1 MEILVCVKRVPTVG
15 GKIAVT
21 PDGQEVDTR
30 MSGFSI
36 SPHEECAVE
45 EAVQITE
52 QVGGSVSVLTL
63 GPEAAIEQL
72 RGALALGAGRAVLL
86 ETDGREFGPIATAS
100 AIAAE
105 VRSHGYDL
113 VLLGNE
119 AADTGDYQV
128 GVRLAHELG
137 WPVATGIKN
146 LSVSADGVVAS
157 REYRGMEE
165 AYELPLP
172 AVITVKEGINLP
184 RYPSLPGRLRAK
196 RAAVERS
203 SPAWEFAA
211 EGLRKEALRVPASSK
226 HQATVLG
233 NGANAVPELVRVL
246 DELGIL
252 LMTVLCL
259 TELDGGAPADASL
272 RALTLGR
279 SLGDRSLAAVVFADS
294 ASVPASA
301 LADYGVTGVYV
312 IEPSVL
318 EGYAPQAWARALAG
332 LAAETGATAVLAAG
346 TDRGNEVLAHLGAI
360 TGLPMA
366 ANCTLVTPDGGR
378 THRLVR
384 HRWAG
389 LLLEDAVMEAPI
401 ALFTVATDAVA
412 PVPAD
417 VSAETPPAIQVH
429 VHKPELAEADLVV
442 RAVESPA
449 GAGGVSLATA
459 RVVVGGGRGVGGA
472 DGFAPL
478 EELADLLG
486 GVVGVS
492 RVVTS
497 EGWRPHK
504 QQVGQTGTKITPELY
519 LACGISGAI
528 QHIAGCAG
536 AKHIIA
542 INTDPGAPILTHADY
557 AIIGDLHQVI
567 PALVAALRAR

>member
-1 MEILVCVKRVPTVG
+1 
-15 GKIAVT
+15 
-21 PDGQEVDTR
+21 
-30 MSGFSI
+30 
-36 SPHEECAVE
+36 
-45 EAVQITE
+45 
-52 QVGGSVSVLTL
+52 
-63 GPEAAIEQL
+63 
-72 RGALALGAGRAVLL
+72 
-86 ETDGREFGPIATAS
+86 
-100 AIAAE
+100 
-105 VRSHGYDL
+105 
-113 VLLGNE
+113 
-119 AADTGDYQV
+119 
-128 GVRLAHELG
+128 
-137 WPVATGIKN
+137 
-146 LSVSADGVVAS
+146 
-157 REYRGMEE
+157 
-165 AYELPLP
+165 
-172 AVITVKEGINLP
+172 
-184 RYPSLPGRLRAK
+184 
-196 RAAVERS
+196 
-203 SPAWEFAA
+203 
-211 EGLRKEALRVPASSK
+211 
-226 HQATVLG
+226 
-233 NGANAVPELVRVL
+233 
-246 DELGIL
+246 
-252 LMTVLCL
+252 MTVLCL
-259 TELDGGAPADASL
+259 TELDGDDPADASL

-279 SLGDRSLAAVVFADS
+279 SLGDPSLAAVVFTDS
-294 ASVPASA
+294 AHVPAAA
-301 LADYGVTGVYV
+301 LADYGVTDVYV
-312 IEPSVL
+312 IEPSAL
-318 EGYAPQAWARALAG
+318 EGYAPQAWARVLAG

-412 PVPAD
+412 PVPVALSD
-417 VSAETPPAIQVH
+417 VSAALPSGGTPPGPPVPASIQVH

-442 RAVESPA
+442 RATESA
-449 GAGGVSLATA
+449 GRTGGVSLATA

-478 EELADLLG
+478 EELAGLLG

-542 INTDPGAPILTHADY
+542 INTDPGAPILAHADY

-567 PALVAALRAR
+567 PALVEALRAR